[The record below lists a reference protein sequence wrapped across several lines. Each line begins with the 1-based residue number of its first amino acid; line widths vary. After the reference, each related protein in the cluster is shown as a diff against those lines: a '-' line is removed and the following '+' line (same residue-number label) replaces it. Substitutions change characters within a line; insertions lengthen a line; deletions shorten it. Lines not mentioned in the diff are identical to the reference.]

1 MSNVLR
7 TNENLDA
14 VKGRNGAEMPETPL
28 TFIIKKLSL
37 LMGINGALKRSLIK
51 KETTPIRNGLLIYWV
66 CKF

>member
-7 TNENLDA
+7 TNENLDT
-14 VKGRNGAEMPETPL
+14 VKGRNGAEMPEIPL

-66 CKF
+66 YKF